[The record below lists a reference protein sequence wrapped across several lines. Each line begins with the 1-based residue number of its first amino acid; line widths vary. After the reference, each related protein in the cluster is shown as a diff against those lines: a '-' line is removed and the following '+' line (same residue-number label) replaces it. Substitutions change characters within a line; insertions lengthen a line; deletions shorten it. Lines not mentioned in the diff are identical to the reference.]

1 MYWKY
6 LAILVIL
13 ALSTTAAADQ
23 SLPMVADPVPTP
35 TIITPGIAEPE
46 ESGILKTLKER
57 ARIDRKSGLRYNVYE
72 FDGGAEPDTEI
83 YIKGPYVSG
92 KPGIGIMIKF

>member
-6 LAILVIL
+6 LAILVSL

-23 SLPMVADPVPTP
+23 SLPMVETPVLTP
-35 TIITPGIAEPE
+35 VIIAPGVAEPE
-46 ESGILKTLKER
+46 ESSILKTLKER
-57 ARIDRKSGLRYNVYE
+57 ARIDRKAGLRYNVYE
-72 FDGGAEPDTEI
+72 FERDGEPDTEV

>member
-23 SLPMVADPVPTP
+23 GLPMVADPVRTP
-35 TIITPGIAEPE
+35 VIVGPEVAEPE
-46 ESGILKTLKER
+46 RSGILKTLKER
-57 ARIDRKSGLRYNVYE
+57 ARLDRKAGLRYNVYE
-72 FDGGAEPDTEI
+72 FDRDGEPDTEI